1 MASNWAESWAE
12 KRKLRYSASGDIPP
26 YTPSLPAAPE
36 SSEVMTGKLPGGAE
50 GLVAQQAFKVQS
62 NDGYTVEHQTVCVI
76 EVPESMG
83 FIHALYCRDAHF
95 RHTHVLELGAEGFES
110 AWKNFEFESEKVHRK
125 WAIQA
130 DPGQDENWLR
140 QLFDPV
146 FLDWLG
152 EKAPEGFLWELVDG
166 KLCGSFPQ
174 QARSGDELEQLCLL
188 TSHVADRIRSEALE
202 QEGDTTAATTPDPDV
217 DPGAANEEILARV
230 SWPQPPK
237 SMEEAIR
244 AYTPVAR
251 RQPGSWGP
259 AFMLGCG
266 VGFAAI
272 LVLVPF
278 GLLFFAGDRILL
290 TVYVAVGLLLGGFL
304 FLAARS
310 SQVDRRATEYGKQ
323 AFVEQ
328 YAKSRNLE
336 IEDPDAFH
344 RKFMRIDFPGKA
356 VCVFAGTLPGGRR
369 KGHLALIHNPSG
381 EVAYQLAML
390 PTRSKRAHPEPDGP
404 AQDLQAN
411 VQNGELLVYSHV
423 DGKMGGATT
432 AGLDNLCESAERI
445 AAKLA

>member
-1 MASNWAESWAE
+1 MARDWAESWAGQH
-12 KRKLRYSASGDIPP
+12 KLRYSVSGDIPP
-26 YTPSLPAAPE
+26 YTPSLPADAE
-36 SSEVMTGKLPGGAE
+36 SSAVMTGKLPGGAE
-50 GLVAQQAFKVQS
+50 GMVAQQAFKVQS
-62 NDGYTVEHQTVCVI
+62 NDGYTVEHQTVCVV

-95 RHTHVLELGAEGFES
+95 RHTHVLEMGAQGFES

-130 DPGQDENWLR
+130 DPDQDENWLR

-152 EKAPEGFLWELVDG
+152 EKAPEGFVWELVDG
-166 KLCGSFPQ
+166 KLCGSFPE
-174 QARSGDELEQLCLL
+174 QAGTGDELEQLCLL

-202 QEGDTTAATTPDPDV
+202 QEGDGTAAPTL
-217 DPGAANEEILARV
+217 DPGADLDASEEILAKV
-230 SWPQPPK
+230 SWPQPPE
-237 SMEEAIR
+237 SMEAAIR
-244 AYTPVAR
+244 AYMPVAR
-251 RQPGSWGP
+251 RQPGAWLP
-259 AFMLGCG
+259 ALGIGCG

-272 LVLVPF
+272 LATVPF
-278 GLLFFAGDRILL
+278 GLIFFGGDRILL
-290 TVYVAVGLLLGGFL
+290 IVYVTVGVLLGGFL

-310 SQVDRRATEYGKQ
+310 SQVDKRATEYGRQ

-356 VCVFAGTLPGGRR
+356 VCVFSGTLPGGRR

-381 EVAYQLAML
+381 DVAYQLAML
-390 PTRSKRAHPEPDGP
+390 PTKSKRASPELDG
-404 AQDLQAN
+404 AAHDLRAS
-411 VQNGELLVYSHV
+411 VQGGELLVYSHV
-423 DGKMGGATT
+423 DGKMGGATS
-432 AGLDNLCESAERI
+432 AGLDSLCESAERI